1 MGALTLIRLDAILE
15 LISFFI
21 CAAISAGFIRAHLKL
36 KVGVFLWLGAGF
48 GLMAGAMLAR
58 SLYIILTLT
67 VERGF
72 ARPLQPLLQL
82 YSIELFYSIIRVSAY
97 VLFIVAYLI
106 PLVRERVELG
116 LGAVPPLL
124 VIYNST
130 FEIISAALLLYVVI
144 VTSVN
149 WYVRRSAG
157 SSLIAAGFWAL
168 ILSHVAFFLTP
179 LSLLLYF
186 LGHGLQLTALI
197 LLALG
202 TVEAGRG

>member
-1 MGALTLIRLDAILE
+1 MLGALTLIRLDAILE

-21 CAAISAGFIRAHLKL
+21 CAAISVGFIRAHLKL
-36 KVGVFLWLGAGF
+36 RVGTFLWLGTGF

-58 SLYIILTLT
+58 SLYIILAVT

-72 ARPLQPLLQL
+72 GRPLQPLLQL
-82 YSIELFYSIIRVSAY
+82 YSIELLYSVIRVSAY
-97 VLFIVAYLI
+97 VLFIIAYLT

-116 LGAVPPLL
+116 AIPPLL
-124 VIYNST
+124 IVYNST
-130 FEIISAALLLYVVI
+130 FEIISVALLIYVVI
-144 VTSVN
+144 ITTVN
-149 WYVRRSAG
+149 WFVRRSAG

-168 ILSHVAFFLTP
+168 ALSHVAFFLTP

-186 LGHGLQLTALI
+186 VGHGLQLSALI

-202 TVEAGRG
+202 TLEAGRS